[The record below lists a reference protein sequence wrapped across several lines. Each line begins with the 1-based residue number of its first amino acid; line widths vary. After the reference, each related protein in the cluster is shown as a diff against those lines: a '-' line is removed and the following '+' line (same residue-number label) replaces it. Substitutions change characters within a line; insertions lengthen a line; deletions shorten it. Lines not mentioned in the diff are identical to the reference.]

1 MCENPNTPDN
11 LTESENTKV
20 EVKPNKKKKKPSKFS
35 RAANVIITGI
45 AVFVLLISGTICVR
59 YFVDVY
65 GAKEQAE
72 EISELVTEPTE
83 GYPSEPAEVQPKY
96 RKAYNENND
105 LVGWITVPNTT
116 INHPVM
122 QSDDN
127 NFYLRHNF
135 YKEYYRRGTVF
146 MDYRNSVDP
155 FDKNTI
161 LYGHNYLDSTM
172 FSDLEKY
179 KDIEF
184 YKTAPVITFNTIY
197 KDYQW
202 KVFAVF
208 LTTASPELD
217 NGYVFNYI
225 YPAMTDENFTEFI
238 TEVEKRSLYHTG
250 VEVLPTDKILTLS
263 TCTRDMDLSRS
274 KQEDARC
281 VVMARLVRDGED
293 APVDTSLATVNE
305 NPKYPQLWYDKYNI
319 PNPYINDEKW
329 YPKGI
334 E

>member
-1 MCENPNTPDN
+1 MSKRYTNA
-11 LTESENTKV
+11 V
-20 EVKPNKKKKKPSKFS
+20 EAETQPVKKRKKKS
-35 RAANVIITGI
+35 RVGKTVNRVITVL
-45 AVFVLLISGTICVR
+45 AVLILLIAGGICVK
-59 YFVDVY
+59 YFHEVY
-65 GAKEQAE
+65 ENKHAAEQIAE
-72 EISELVTEPTE
+72 LTLAPTE

-96 RKAYNENND
+96 RAAYTENND
-105 LVGWITVPNTT
+105 LVGWITVPNTE

-127 NFYLRHNF
+127 EFYLRHDF
-135 YKEYYRRGTVF
+135 YKNYLRRGTIF
-146 MDYRNSVDP
+146 MDYRNSFDP

-184 YKTAPVITFNTIY
+184 YKTAPVIEFNTIY
-197 KDYQW
+197 KDYKW

-225 YPAMTDENFTEFI
+225 YPFMTEENFSEFI
-238 TEVEKRSLYHTG
+238 DEVAKRSLYHTD
-250 VEVLPTDKILTLS
+250 VDVLPTDKILTLS
-263 TCTRDMDLSRS
+263 TCTRDMDLSSR

-281 VVMARLVRDGED
+281 VVMARLVRDGESE
-293 APVDTSLATVNE
+293 AVNVSAATVNE
-305 NPKYPQLWYDKYNI
+305 NPKYPQLWYDKFGTV
-319 PNPYINDEKW
+319 NPYRNDEKW
-329 YPKGI
+329 YPRG
-334 E
+334 EE

>member
-1 MCENPNTPDN
+1 MSKRYENAVGAEAQP
-11 LTESENTKV
+11 TK
-20 EVKPNKKKKKPSKFS
+20 KRKKKS
-35 RAANVIITGI
+35 RAGRTVNRIITVL
-45 AVFVLLISGTICVR
+45 AVLVLLIAGGICVK
-59 YFVDVY
+59 YFHDVY
-65 GAKEQAE
+65 ENKQAAEQIAE
-72 EISELVTEPTE
+72 LTLAPTE
-83 GYPSEPAEVQPKY
+83 GYPAEPAEVQPKY
-96 RKAYNENND
+96 RAAYTENND
-105 LVGWITVPNTT
+105 LVGWITVPNTA

-127 NFYLRHNF
+127 EFYLRHDF
-135 YKEYYRRGTVF
+135 YKNYLRRGTIF
-146 MDYRNSVDP
+146 MDYRNSFDP

-184 YKTAPVITFNTIY
+184 YKTAPVIEFNTIY
-197 KDYQW
+197 RDYKW

-225 YPAMTDENFTEFI
+225 YPFMTDENFAEFI
-238 TEVEKRSLYHTG
+238 AEVDKRSLYHTD

-263 TCTRDMDLSRS
+263 TCTRDMDLSSR

-281 VVMARLVRDGED
+281 VVMARLVRDGESEE
-293 APVDTSLATVNE
+293 VNVSVATVNE
-305 NPKYPQLWYDKYNI
+305 NPKYPQLWYDKFGLS
-319 PNPYINDEKW
+319 NPYRNDEKW
-329 YPKGI
+329 YPRG
-334 E
+334 EG

>member
-1 MCENPNTPDN
+1 MSKRYANAVDEAV
-11 LTESENTKV
+11 LGQK
-20 EVKPNKKKKKPSKFS
+20 KPKRKSRAGTVVNRIIIVLALLILLVAGVICFRYYHDVYTNKK
-35 RAANVIITGI
+35 AAQDI
-45 AVFVLLISGTICVR
+45 AKLVPTTP
-59 YFVDVY
+59 
-65 GAKEQAE
+65 E
-72 EISELVTEPTE
+72 ET
-83 GYPSEPAEVQPKY
+83 YPAEPAEVQPKY
-96 RKAYNENND
+96 RAAYSENQD

-122 QSDDN
+122 QSGDN
-127 NFYLRHNF
+127 EFYLRHDF
-135 YKEYYRRGTVF
+135 YKAYLRRGTIF
-146 MDYRNSVDP
+146 MDYRNSLEE
-155 FDKNTI
+155 FDKNTV

-184 YKTAPVITFNTIY
+184 YKTSPVIEFNTIY
-197 KDYQW
+197 ADHKW

-225 YPAMTDENFTEFI
+225 YPTMTDENFADFI
-238 TEVEKRSLYHTG
+238 AEVSKRSLYQTD

-263 TCTRDMDLSRS
+263 TCTRDMDLSRR

-293 APVDTSLATVNE
+293 EAVDVSQASVNE
-305 NPKYPQLWYDKYNI
+305 NPKYPQLWYDKFNLK
-319 PNPYINDEKW
+319 NPYRDDEKW
-329 YPKGI
+329 YPI
-334 E
+334 APQ